1 MRTRVDR
8 GQLQVIK
15 RDGTRRITEGE
26 LETAGLLGSSS
37 DPEIVRLRSENAQLR
52 QELQAM
58 RTLPA
63 RVEAE
68 REARDRMEQ
77 AFHQAR
83 AEKQAADQGAQA
95 IQIQLEEIAAAGPIR
110 GAPRVIVGKSRPV
123 WPGFAGYS
131 YPQWGLGS
139 RARTADA
146 PPGRAERSS
155 TKPPRVARSPRPV
168 PEVAAQSPGRPAVPP
183 CSVQMPPSLLPFSGL
198 TASSG
203 RLHCLASAG
212 ANQPAQVW
220 ARGPSRA
227 RRRPN
232 EPRNPGFHLRSS
244 TESQIRAL
252 RLRRKMRGQTP
263 TSA

>member
-1 MRTRVDR
+1 MPLK
-8 GQLQVIK
+8 Q
-15 RDGTRRITEGE
+15 
-26 LETAGLLGSSS
+26 
-37 DPEIVRLRSENAQLR
+37 P
-52 QELQAM
+52 
-58 RTLPA
+58 
-63 RVEAE
+63 
-68 REARDRMEQ
+68 
-77 AFHQAR
+77 R
-83 AEKQAADQGAQA
+83 AVCRCRACFVAQAATKDQ
-95 IQIQLEEIAAAGPIR
+95 LLLTT

-123 WPGFAGYS
+123 WPGFAGHS

-244 TESQIRAL
+244 TESLTTWRTPKQE
-252 RLRRKMRGQTP
+252 RRPCR
-263 TSA
+263 